1 MRKSSAEGGF
11 RQAGSILPA
20 PAKQAKSEIRM
31 SKSETSTKAQN
42 PKFESGL
49 RSKVWDIRIR
59 FIRICF
65 GFRVSGFVLYVVLA
79 AAVMLQG
86 CRSPSVRRLDRID
99 AMVNEEIA
107 AGHVP
112 GAVVLVGRS
121 DRILYHRAFGSA
133 MIVGA
138 NDDSPVRKPMGI
150 DTVFDLAS
158 LTKPIATATSILIL
172 ADRGQLNIDD
182 RVGAYLPAFACAGK
196 ADARIRHLLT
206 HTSGLPAY
214 TTAKPLADEYGSPCP
229 EQVIEKICRLEAMN
243 APGEEFRYSCLGYIV
258 LARIV
263 EIVSGRN
270 VAEFSKENIFEP
282 LGMHRTTFNPP
293 TSWEDGIAAT
303 QIVDGKPLR
312 GTVHDPLAQLMDGVS
327 GNAGLFSTAFDLSIY
342 CRMLLNG
349 GAWHGTR
356 ILSPDATRMLTTVQ
370 SHGRAYGFDVASDYA
385 WLKGPHASEQAFC
398 HTGYTG
404 TSIVCDP
411 AVDTYAIL
419 LTNRAHPHDK
429 GTVRELRLKI
439 AEAVFQPRGSVVAGR

>member
-1 MRKSSAEGGF
+1 MRRNS
-11 RQAGSILPA
+11 L
-20 PAKQAKSEIRM
+20 
-31 SKSETSTKAQN
+31 
-42 PKFESGL
+42 
-49 RSKVWDIRIR
+49 V
-59 FIRICF
+59 
-65 GFRVSGFVLYVVLA
+65 VVLA
-79 AAVMLQG
+79 AVVMLQS

-121 DRILYHRAFGSA
+121 NRILYHRAFGSA

-138 NDDSPVRKPMGI
+138 NNDSPVPQAMQME
-150 DTVFDLAS
+150 TVFDLAS

-172 ADRGQLNIDD
+172 ADRGQLNVDD
-182 RVGAYLPAFACAGK
+182 PVGVYLPAFACAGK
-196 ADARIRHLLT
+196 EDVRIRHLLT

-229 EQVIEKICRLEAMN
+229 EKVIETVCRLEAMN

-263 EIVSGRN
+263 QIVSGRN
-270 VAEFSKENIFEP
+270 VAEFSRENIFEP

-293 TSWEDGIAAT
+293 AAWQDGIAAT

-312 GTVHDPLAQLMDGVS
+312 GTVHDPLAQLMDGVG
-327 GNAGLFSTAFDLSIY
+327 GNAGLFSTASDLSIY
-342 CRMLLNG
+342 CRMLLKG
-349 GAWHGTR
+349 GAWRGRR
-356 ILSPDATRMLTTVQ
+356 ILSRDAVRLLTTPQ
-370 SHGRAYGFDVASDYA
+370 SHGRAYGFDVTSDYA
-385 WLKGPHASEQAFC
+385 WLKGSHASEQAFC

-411 AVDTYAIL
+411 AVDTYVIL

-439 AEAVFQPRGSVVAGR
+439 AEAVFQPRGSVVTRRHGRGE

>member
-1 MRKSSAEGGF
+1 MRRNS
-11 RQAGSILPA
+11 L
-20 PAKQAKSEIRM
+20 
-31 SKSETSTKAQN
+31 
-42 PKFESGL
+42 
-49 RSKVWDIRIR
+49 V
-59 FIRICF
+59 
-65 GFRVSGFVLYVVLA
+65 VVLA
-79 AAVMLQG
+79 AVVMLQS

-121 DRILYHRAFGSA
+121 NRILYHRAFGSA

-138 NDDSPVRKPMGI
+138 NNDSPVPQAMQME
-150 DTVFDLAS
+150 TVFDLAS

-172 ADRGQLNIDD
+172 ADRGQLNVDD
-182 RVGAYLPAFACAGK
+182 PVGVYLPAFACAGK
-196 ADARIRHLLT
+196 EDVRIRHLLT

-229 EQVIEKICRLEAMN
+229 EKVIETVCRLEAMN

-263 EIVSGRN
+263 QIVSGRN
-270 VAEFSKENIFEP
+270 VAEFSRENIFEP

-293 TSWEDGIAAT
+293 AAWQDGIAAT
-303 QIVDGKPLR
+303 QIVVGKPLR
-312 GTVHDPLAQLMDGVS
+312 GTVHDPLAQLMDGVG
-327 GNAGLFSTAFDLSIY
+327 GNAGLFSTASDLSIY
-342 CRMLLNG
+342 CRMLLKG
-349 GAWHGTR
+349 GAWRGRR
-356 ILSPDATRMLTTVQ
+356 ILSRDAVRLLTTPQ
-370 SHGRAYGFDVASDYA
+370 SHGRAYGFDVTSDYA
-385 WLKGPHASEQAFC
+385 WLKGSHASEQAFC

-411 AVDTYAIL
+411 AVDTYVIL

-439 AEAVFQPRGSVVAGR
+439 AEAVFQPRGSVVTRRHGRGE